1 MGLAV
6 GAGIEALVTGE
17 KEMGDLLGLRYVC
30 IHTVCTYV
38 CMIANLYPLIDDGL
52 REA

>member
-6 GAGIEALVTGE
+6 GARIETLVTGE

-30 IHTVCTYV
+30 MVLRVTYTY
-38 CMIANLYPLIDDGL
+38 CMYV
-52 REA
+52 RMYV

>member
-6 GAGIEALVTGE
+6 GAGIETLATGE

-30 IHTVCTYV
+30 IELRVTY
-38 CMIANLYPLIDDGL
+38 ILYVMYV
-52 REA
+52 